1 MAEEPENVMEE
12 IKKEIESI
20 GMEIPELEI
29 PELKEVKIPK
39 EVKLTKSE
47 DISEEEEEVKKE
59 TKPAK
64 RKGKRKKVK
73 EEKEEEEEEEIEEKE
88 EVKKE
93 TVLEPE
99 DEEEEL
105 EAISTEDELVDKAL
119 TFIASQLRESGAKES
134 TIRRLTRVLKMDTTR
149 QWMISPTHFIWIV
162 KQYLPRL
169 PDIELGSIA
178 NVLYTKYGM
187 ELIRMRQQMSLIFFN
202 YPQQQYPNTFNF
214 GAQVPPMIPPY
225 NTPSY
230 NTPFMSM
237 PTAHTPYPPQ
247 FMSMFTQAY
256 NNPRVDEDIR
266 EKKKKVYTIV
276 IDGQTIIT
284 DDYKEYLALKEW
296 LEEREKKQ
304 TELEQMKQ
312 KHEMEMM
319 KLKEEI
325 KSIAESKV
333 KKEEAKSDN
342 PPPSYLQSL
351 QNQIASLYNTVNEL
365 NKKIEEERKRR
376 EEERIKILE
385 EKSRQLDEILN
396 NPLALIERLDST
408 LSRMGYTRTGRTAY
422 DLIDNLLTN
431 IHVTTNTLIQR
442 LAPMQPIRQGVYTEK
457 EREKRLK
464 KAEELVDR
472 GFSRAQLEKEIVE
485 TAREVYGS
493 REGEIQTSSSV
504 VR

>member
-1 MAEEPENVMEE
+1 MAEELENVMEE
-12 IKKEIESI
+12 IKKEIDSI
-20 GMEIPELEI
+20 GTEIPE
-29 PELKEVKIPK
+29 PEEVKIPK
-39 EVKLTKSE
+39 EVKATKATKTKSE
-47 DISEEEEEVKKE
+47 DMVPEEEETEVKKE
-59 TKPAK
+59 IRTAK
-64 RKGKRKKVK
+64 RRGKRKKLR
-73 EEKEEEEEEEIEEKE
+73 EEEEEEEDEEE
-88 EVKKE
+88 ELEEEEEAKKE
-93 TVLEPE
+93 TILEPE
-99 DEEEEL
+99 EEEEL

-119 TFIASQLRESGAKES
+119 VFVASQLRESGAKES

-178 NVLYTKYGM
+178 NVLYTKYGI

-202 YPQQQYPNTFNF
+202 YPQAQQYPNTFSF
-214 GAQVPPMIPPY
+214 GTQVPPMTPPY
-225 NTPSY
+225 NTP
-230 NTPFMSM
+230 FM
-237 PTAHTPYPPQ
+237 PTPTTQTSYPPQ
-247 FMSMFTQAY
+247 FMSMFTQTY
-256 NNPRVDEDIR
+256 NNPRIDEDNR

-296 LEEREKKQ
+296 LGEQEKKK

-312 KHEMEMM
+312 KHEIEMM

-325 KSIAESKV
+325 KSIAESH
-333 KKEEAKSDN
+333 KKEESENVN

-351 QNQIASLYNTVNEL
+351 QNQIASLYNTINEL
-365 NKKIEEERKRR
+365 NNKIEEEKKRR

-385 EKSRQLDEILN
+385 EKSKQLDDILN
-396 NPLALIERLDST
+396 NPFTLIERWDSI

-431 IHVTTNTLIQR
+431 IHVTTNALIQR
-442 LAPMQPIRQGVYTEK
+442 MAPMQPLRQGVYTEK
-457 EREKRLK
+457 EREKRIK
-464 KAEELVDR
+464 KAEELIDR
-472 GFSRAQLEKEIVE
+472 GFSKAQLEKEIVE
-485 TAREVYGS
+485 TAREVYGPGK
-493 REGEIQTSSSV
+493 GEIQTSSST

>member
-1 MAEEPENVMEE
+1 MAEEPENVIEE

-20 GMEIPELEI
+20 GTEIPELEI
-29 PELKEVKIPK
+29 PELKEIKIPK
-39 EVKLTKSE
+39 EVKSTKTESE

-59 TKPAK
+59 TKTTK
-64 RKGKRKKVK
+64 KKGKRKKVK

-99 DEEEEL
+99 EEEEEL

-202 YPQQQYPNTFNF
+202 YPQQQQYPNTFNF
-214 GAQVPPMIPPY
+214 GTQVPPMTPPY
-225 NTPSY
+225 NTP
-230 NTPFMSM
+230 FMPMS
-237 PTAHTPYPPQ
+237 TAHAPYPPQ
-247 FMSMFTQAY
+247 FMSMFTQTY
-256 NNPRVDEDIR
+256 NNPHIDEDSR
-266 EKKKKVYTIV
+266 EKKKKLYTIV

-304 TELEQMKQ
+304 IELEQMKQ
-312 KHEMEMM
+312 KHEIEMT

-325 KSIAESKV
+325 KAIAESKV
-333 KKEEAKSDN
+333 KKEETKTEN
-342 PPPSYLQSL
+342 PPPSHLQTL
-351 QNQIASLYNTVNEL
+351 QNQISSLYNIVNEL
-365 NKKIEEERKRR
+365 NKKIEEERKMR

-385 EKSRQLDEILN
+385 EKSKQLDEIIN
-396 NPLALIERLDST
+396 NPLSLIERWESI

-442 LAPMQPIRQGVYTEK
+442 LAPMQPLRQGIYTER
-457 EREKRLK
+457 ERERRIK
-464 KAEELVDR
+464 KAEELVEK
-472 GFSRAQLEKEIVE
+472 GFNKAQLEKEIVE
-485 TAREVYGS
+485 TAREVYGQ
-493 REGEIQTSSSV
+493 REGEIQTSPSA